1 MQITTRFKK
10 RLYTGREKK
19 NKSFFIIKFFQPVVR
34 ADPSFWPLFNG
45 CMRIGALQ
53 ISNSWIWQYVE
64 RRDTKPFPNFVCRV
78 CDKQYATGGAI
89 DSICCHFRKKKQSE
103 EVYRVSFDA
112 LTNAE
117 YDVQQLEIAEDV
129 DLENLPRI

>member
-1 MQITTRFKK
+1 
-10 RLYTGREKK
+10 
-19 NKSFFIIKFFQPVVR
+19 
-34 ADPSFWPLFNG
+34 
-45 CMRIGALQ
+45 MRIGALQ

-129 DLENLPRI
+129 DLENLPRIFTKIKANFPKREAWRFKFNFKNPINTSMLFMTHLHPNPN